1 MTIKSKSNT
10 KLLNPDLQEIINE
23 KYREHI
29 KLSRAEKVNLIKLK
43 IIW

>member
-10 KLLNPDLQEIINE
+10 KLLNPDLQKITSK
-23 KYREHI
+23 KYREHT